1 MEATTNQPTNNQKAT
16 PEAHRYYLIE
26 IEHAAGAS
34 APAYATA
41 SLEDALAE
49 AQYEMSHTPKGEKAP
64 AVTIREVEFEE
75 WVKEQL
81 EWHEYESEAE
91 AEFLAWAA
99 KLAKE
104 DAEAAHAAHEA
115 KKNQK

>member
-26 IEHAAGAS
+26 IERGAACS
-34 APAYATA
+34 PAYAAA

-49 AQYEMSHTPKGEKAP
+49 AQYELSPTANGEKAP
-64 AVTIREVEFEE
+64 AVTIREVEFEK

-81 EWHEYESEAE
+81 EWHEDEPEAE
-91 AEFLAWAA
+91 AKFLAWAA

-104 DAEAAHAAHEA
+104 DAEAARAAYEA
-115 KKNQK
+115 KKSQK